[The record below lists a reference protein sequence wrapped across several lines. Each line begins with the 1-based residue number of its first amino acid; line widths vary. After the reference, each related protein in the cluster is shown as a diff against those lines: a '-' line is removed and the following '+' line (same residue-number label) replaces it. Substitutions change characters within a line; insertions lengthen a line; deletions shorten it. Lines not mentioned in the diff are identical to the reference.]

1 MPVYYKCKICGGEH
15 PSPIVL
21 RDEESFDR
29 IILLGDSLQCPVKG
43 ESAIYEKEDMF
54 WQDE

>member
-1 MPVYYKCKICGGEH
+1 MPVYYKCKICAGEH
-15 PSPIVL
+15 SAPILL

-29 IILLGDSLQCPVKG
+29 VNLQDNSLQCPEKR

-54 WQDE
+54 WKDE